1 MQIQTST
8 KGFSVSSAAE
18 SVRLFNRF
26 YTRVLGLLNEGY
38 LNSPVSL
45 SEARILFEVND
56 HPKCRAKDLIE
67 MLGMDRGYMSRTL
80 RRLERQGWI
89 LREKDPQ
96 DKRARGL
103 TLTAQGQM
111 VLKTLIQNSSSLIN
125 SLISPLN
132 QEEIQQLVSAM
143 ELIQSLLSKNQE
155 QKPS

>member
-1 MQIQTST
+1 
-8 KGFSVSSAAE
+8 VSSAAE